1 MSSCNNRPSLTLP
14 KKSLTKGIL
23 SEIKVYE
30 DEIEFEDSDLNV
42 SPEVSPILDKNF
54 VKKLKPTN
62 HMKQVLVFSKGYMTD
77 SKPIA
82 KKTL

>member
-1 MSSCNNRPSLTLP
+1 MSSCTNRLSLTLP
-14 KKSLTKGIL
+14 KKSPIKGIL
-23 SEIKVYE
+23 SEIKAYE
-30 DEIEFEDSDLNV
+30 DEIELEDSDLNV
-42 SPEVSPILDKNF
+42 SPEGSPSLDNNF
-54 VKKLKPTN
+54 VKKLKPIN